1 MEPADARSVE
11 RAVRQLLADKVSGNL
26 LGLWLLVPEPMRL
39 DTWDWLRTWSGESSD
54 DALDACLAL
63 HLVHEAALGRPTL
76 RHAHSLR
83 HTGFELANGLAWLPT
98 VRCMTCWKPIRSSR
112 LSTCSSAWAN

>member
-63 HLVHEAALGRPTL
+63 HLVHEALDCIQTARHLRPHDK
-76 RHAHSLR
+76 RA
-83 HTGFELANGLAWLPT
+83 GELLA
-98 VRCMTCWKPIRSSR
+98 R
-112 LSTCSSAWAN
+112 LEQVGA